1 MTREDNLRRQ
11 ALDLGFSTVRIARA
25 DEAWE
30 AGDRLADFVAA
41 GRHGDMGWMAETVER
56 RRHPTAMWPAA
67 KSAVVVGLNYGPK
80 HDPLVSITHRD
91 RATISAYAL
100 NADYHDLMKRRL
112 KQLASAFATSTS
124 SDVKIF
130 VDTAPLMEKPLA
142 HRAGVGWQ
150 GKHTN
155 LVSREFGS

>member
-1 MTREDNLRRQ
+1 MATAQATLETDLRRH
-11 ALDLGFSTVRIARA
+11 ALALGFSTVRIARA

-30 AGDRLADFVAA
+30 AGDHLSEFVAA

-80 HDPLVSITHRD
+80 HDPLISLTHTD

-112 KQLASAFATSTS
+112 RQLAS
-124 SDVKIF
+124 
-130 VDTAPLMEKPLA
+130 
-142 HRAGVGWQ
+142 
-150 GKHTN
+150 
-155 LVSREFGS
+155 